1 MRSLRYFL
9 MSFVILF
16 AAASVARGQITNNSN
31 DQATPIPGVGHDY
44 LKCSQRRLA
53 LQWAGLVSA

>member
-9 MSFVILF
+9 CSFVILF
-16 AAASVARGQITNNSN
+16 AASVARGQITNNSN

-44 LKCSQRRLA
+44 LKMLSET
-53 LQWAGLVSA
+53 VSPASGQVISA